1 MASSSSA
8 AAAFQGTSCAQLESW
23 LNSNGINTSLYG
35 KKAVKSIQML
45 LQEIEEGET
54 TLTLSKDGT
63 PLRSVAILNALVQDS
78 QGRTLIEEAQT
89 LASGARRIRQLPLS
103 EKMLPGET
111 LQDSVV
117 RAIEEELGTLLSNP
131 AAAISIDE
139 GSYHVIEESKESMS
153 YPGLKSVYTCHRVKV
168 KVGGLPEGDFQT
180 EEVRSDG
187 VLIHEWAWRKI

>member
-1 MASSSSA
+1 
-8 AAAFQGTSCAQLESW
+8 
-23 LNSNGINTSLYG
+23 
-35 KKAVKSIQML
+35 ML
-45 LQEIEEGET
+45 FQEIEEGET
-54 TLTLSKDGT
+54 TLTLSKDGS

-117 RAIEEELGTLLSNP
+117 RAIREELGTLLSNS
-131 AAAISIDE
+131 AAISIDE
-139 GSYHVIEESKESMS
+139 GSYQVIEESKESTS